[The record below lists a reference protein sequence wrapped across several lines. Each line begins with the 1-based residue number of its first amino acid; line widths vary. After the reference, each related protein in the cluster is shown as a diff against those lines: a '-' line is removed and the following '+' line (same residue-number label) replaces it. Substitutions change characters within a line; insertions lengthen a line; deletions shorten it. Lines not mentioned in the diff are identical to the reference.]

1 MSTSAAA
8 VDLLMKKGHLDPHV
22 ALAIAEAVGIIMT
35 EMQVVTIPVLDAR
48 FAEVDRRFAEID
60 SKIDLAVAR
69 LEKLVEVTC
78 ECIKSEL
85 VRWVFITMTGSVA
98 MQATVT
104 AIVNSLQH
112 R

>member
-1 MSTSAAA
+1 
-8 VDLLMKKGHLDPHV
+8 
-22 ALAIAEAVGIIMT
+22 
-35 EMQVVTIPVLDAR
+35 
-48 FAEVDRRFAEID
+48 
-60 SKIDLAVAR
+60 
-69 LEKLVEVTC
+69 VTC
-78 ECIKSEL
+78 ERIKSEL